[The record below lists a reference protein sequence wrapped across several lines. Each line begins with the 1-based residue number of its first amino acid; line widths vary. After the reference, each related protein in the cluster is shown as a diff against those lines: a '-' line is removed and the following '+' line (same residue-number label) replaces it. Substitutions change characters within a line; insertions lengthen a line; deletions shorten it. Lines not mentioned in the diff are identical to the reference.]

1 MVPRLIPAFSKIY
14 CITTPIQISHSN
26 FDRCRGPA
34 RCLVTLIPHHSY
46 DEAYV
51 DPSESDCVAKM
62 NRITREYWKRY
73 TVNRIEKQA
82 MMKNDV
88 HGTKLMKEYF
98 RYWGSEELF
107 LVIDD

>member
-34 RCLVTLIPHHSY
+34 RCLVTLIPHLSY

-73 TVNRIEKQA
+73 TVNRFEEQA
-82 MMKNDV
+82 MMNNYV
-88 HGTKLMKEYF
+88 HGIKTNERIFPILA
-98 RYWGSEELF
+98 L
-107 LVIDD
+107 